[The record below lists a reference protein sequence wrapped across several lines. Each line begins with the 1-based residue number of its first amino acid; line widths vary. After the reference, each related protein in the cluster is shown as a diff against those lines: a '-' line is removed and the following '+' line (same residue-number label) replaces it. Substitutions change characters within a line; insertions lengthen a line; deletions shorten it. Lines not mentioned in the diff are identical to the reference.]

1 MSDLRHPTDQRP
13 GDGAAATDATIDPD
27 SPDFVDQFDREFG
40 SPEVDQDADATGE
53 PAIVPS
59 AMPDT
64 SDAVK
69 ERSVAERIGR
79 RIIRR
84 PYEWA
89 KRPWPDDR
97 VVQVATS
104 IAVLVVTTYIMMQVV
119 HWNPLSAGDDLV
131 NDQSTPTGGDMGAH
145 VWGPAFLRDHLLPNG
160 QLTGWSMDWYGGLP
174 VYRFYMLIPALMIVA
189 LDALPFISYG
199 VAFKYVVILGPV
211 TLPFCCWAFGRLAR
225 FRYPMPEL
233 FAFAGI
239 CFALNESYAIYGGNV
254 KSTMAGEFSFSIAM
268 SFMVLGWGLLCR
280 GLDEGKYRSWA
291 AIILALACL
300 SHGIVLIYTIVG
312 AIVIVGCRLFAD
324 LWSTERG
331 ANAVVKARL
340 WYAVCAGGLTI
351 LLFAFWVGPFL
362 FNHAYMT
369 DMKYGKRPEGA
380 ADSFWD
386 MLFDQ
391 FVALDLI
398 INTLAVIGLLYCI
411 VRRNVYGIAIG
422 VTALVSVAL
431 VYVTR
436 DSLPVIGLLWNPR
449 VLPLLYFTRFLM
461 MMFGIVEVV
470 GFAVNLIRNRPAREQ
485 TTTGFSALSLGAGA
499 LAVLIVFGWSFQ
511 VLPFGGH
518 RLVHGQQQYAW
529 GPFRGSHGAE
539 GNGDA
544 RSDGWS
550 AYNFKGYEDLYY
562 YPEYHNVV
570 EEMDRIGQEQGC
582 GRALWENNGR
592 NEDGNGRY
600 GTTMAL
606 MLLPFW
612 TDGCIGSMEGL
623 FFEASG
629 TTPYMFLTAGAAS
642 RQSSNPVRELRYVN
656 NDGSVAVDY
665 LQALG
670 VRYLM
675 VSTNEAVTQADLQP
689 ELVKLA
695 ESGPW
700 RIYQVADSDVVV
712 PLDSQPVVVE
722 GRDGDQRERFL
733 ELGTSWFQ
741 NQAGWPA
748 MPADDGP
755 DDWQR
760 IDVEIDIDQEVPDP
774 RRPLGTVDDTNTP
787 DVVESADTRGRQ
799 VSVVRPVQEI
809 EPVALDPIEVT
820 NVDIEQQSIEF
831 DVSQIGVPVLVR
843 VSYFP
848 NWNASGAEGPYRIGP
863 NQMVVVPT
871 DTHVKLEYGR
881 SNTDVLFYALT
892 VLGVALAVFF
902 RFCGDVKIPKLG
914 GATPTPGDDG
924 GGPLPVSNLVV
935 PTAPWAG
942 GWPTGPVD
950 AGASPLP
957 PAPSSY
963 LAGPAPPPPRLDPPV
978 EAKPATFDVEAIPP
992 PPAPH
997 PLDPVVEPR
1006 ALGRSSGAVPT
1017 ADEAGDD
1024 TDVTPL
1030 GLPQGARSDDPDPD
1044 DDGEGWGPSP
1054 PSPRVR

>member
-13 GDGAAATDATIDPD
+13 GDGAPTTGRAIDPD
-27 SPDFVDQFDREFG
+27 SPDFVSQFDREFG
-40 SPEVDQDADATGE
+40 SPAVDRDGDAGE
-53 PAIVPS
+53 EAGS
-59 AMPDT
+59 EPDT
-64 SDAVK
+64 ALAVAPAAG
-69 ERSVAERIGR
+69 ERSQGARILMRVG
-79 RIIRR
+79 RR
-84 PYEWA
+84 PYQWV

-119 HWNPLSAGDDLV
+119 HWNPLSSGDDLV
-131 NDQSTPTGGDMGAH
+131 NDTTTPTGGDMGAH
-145 VWGPAFLRDHLLPNG
+145 VWGPPFLRDHLLPNG
-160 QLTGWSMDWYGGLP
+160 QLSGWSMDWYGGLP

-189 LDALPFISYG
+189 LDTFLPYG
-199 VAFKYVVILGPV
+199 VAFKYIVILGPV

-254 KSTMAGEFSFSIAM
+254 KSTMAGEFSFSIAI
-268 SFMVLGWGLLCR
+268 SLMVLGWGLLCR

-291 AIILALACL
+291 AIVLALACL

-312 AIVIVGCRLFAD
+312 AIIIVGCRLFAD

-331 ANAVVKARL
+331 ANAVAKSRL
-340 WYAVCAGGLTI
+340 WYATCVGGLTI

-362 FNHAYMT
+362 FNHDYMT

-398 INTLAVIGLLYCI
+398 INTLAVIGFAYCI
-411 VRRNVYGIAIG
+411 IRRNVYGIAIG
-422 VTALVSVAL
+422 ITSLVAIAL
-431 VYVTR
+431 VYLTR

-449 VLPLLYFTRFLM
+449 VLPMVYLTRFLM
-461 MMFGIVEVV
+461 MMFGVVEVV
-470 GFAVNLIRNRPAREQ
+470 GFVVNLVRNRPARDQ
-485 TTTGFSALSLGAGA
+485 MSTGYSALSLGAGA
-499 LAVLIVFGWSFQ
+499 LAVLVVFGWSFQ

-518 RLVHGQQQYAW
+518 RIVHGQQQYAW

-629 TTPYMFLTAGAAS
+629 STPYMFLAAGAAS

-656 NDGSVAVDY
+656 NQGDVAVDY

-675 VSTNEAVTQADLQP
+675 VSTYEAVTQADLQP
-689 ELVKLA
+689 ELIKLA

-700 RIYQVADSDVVV
+700 RIYQVADSDIVV
-712 PLDSQPVVVE
+712 PLEVQPVVVNGRE
-722 GRDGDQRERFL
+722 GDARERFL

-741 NQAGWPA
+741 NQAGWAA

-755 DDWQR
+755 DEWQR
-760 IDVEIDIDQEVPDP
+760 IDVEVDIEQEVPDP
-774 RRPLGTVDDTNTP
+774 RRPLGTIDDPNTP
-787 DVVESADTRGRQ
+787 DVVEAADTRGPQ

-809 EPVALDPIEVT
+809 EQVALDPIEVT
-820 NVDIEQQSIEF
+820 NVDIEQQSVEF
-831 DVSQIGVPVLVR
+831 DVSEVGVPVLVR
-843 VSYFP
+843 VGYFP
-848 NWNASGAEGPYRIGP
+848 NWEVSGAEGPYRIGP

-871 DTHVKLEYGR
+871 EEHVKLTYGR
-881 SNTDVLFYALT
+881 STTDLAFYALT
-892 VLGVALAVFF
+892 VIGIGLAVLF
-902 RFCGDVKIPKLG
+902 RFRGDVKIPKLAG
-914 GATPTPGDDG
+914 TTPSG
-924 GGPLPVSNLVV
+924 GGDGSAGAGRLPVSTLAVAEAHEDV
-935 PTAPWAG
+935 E
-942 GWPTGPVD
+942 WPAGPVD
-950 AGASPLP
+950 AGPLP
-957 PAPSSY
+957 PH
-963 LAGPAPPPPRLDPPV
+963 PPPPVALGPP
-978 EAKPATFDVEAIPP
+978 EDSESGYDVEAIPP

-1006 ALGRSSGAVPT
+1006 AIGRSPGAAPG

-1024 TDVTPL
+1024 ETDVTPL
-1030 GLPQGARSDDPDPD
+1030 GLPQGRRADDPDPD
-1044 DDGEGWGPSP
+1044 DDSEGWGPSG
-1054 PSPRVR
+1054 VR